1 MQPTIYNNRHFRY
14 NSVALMLSACV
25 MVVMGACINEDE
37 DIDDEADKVVA
48 NLGFALS
55 NTSNSTRLTTDIV
68 QSTDGSFR
76 GLEEIHIY
84 PFSVTA
90 LSDKVS
96 STDVS
101 RLYDVHAIST
111 DITRV
116 SNARYYYYDNQVFM
130 RGVNAF
136 LVYGRAARQPQGS
149 QTDIEYKSKNGSL
162 SLKFEPFTHDLA
174 ASAIGFEP
182 ERIITS
188 DAVPAAATKLA
199 AYLTNIA
206 NTSGWSTTRQSELRA
221 FYLNFI
227 NQDNSFQSNL
237 IAGSSTNLM
246 KYVNELYTQVFGLP
260 NTGLTA
266 AEITLKQS
274 ILNNIL
280 NPGSAYRPDDFTA
293 TETAVTSLGNY
304 PMSLGLPDGSAALI
318 WISDRFVPRTT
329 TTSDADIN
337 AISRMAYPVELF
349 YYANSRIKTSEID
362 KRHSSYTTANATW
375 GDVLANYEND
385 NAYVTPTTQAVA
397 LKEQLQ
403 YAVAHLEVKINKIT
417 TSTLKDANG
426 LEVPL
431 VTGGTSNFPLTAVI
445 VGGQREVG
453 FDFCPLT
460 SSEVDV
466 RFIYD
471 HSHASGIAMSN
482 DDPTSATTAHT
493 LVLQS
498 PNGEKEKII
507 LEFLNNSG
515 ITFRGS
521 GGVIYPGTHFYLI
534 GEIDPKTLDGYD
546 SSDPDKDSYTQRVF
560 TQDYTTTVQVTV
572 NSLAKA
578 YNVLPNILSP
588 RLEIGVELLPWQ
600 GTTHTNVPLD

>member
-1 MQPTIYNNRHFRY
+1 
-14 NSVALMLSACV
+14 MLSACV
-25 MVVMGACINEDE
+25 MVVMGACIDEDE
-37 DIDDEADKVVA
+37 NPDSEADKVVA
-48 NLGFALS
+48 NFGFALS

-96 STDVS
+96 GTDAP
-101 RLYDVHAIST
+101 RLFDIHAISSF
-111 DITRV
+111 ITNV
-116 SNARYYYYDNQVFM
+116 TNSRYYYYDNQSFM

-136 LVYGRAARQPQGS
+136 LVYARAKKLVQGS
-149 QTDIEYKSKNGSL
+149 MTDIEYKAKNGSL
-162 SLKFEPFTHDLA
+162 KFNPFVREMSIST
-174 ASAIGFEP
+174 IGFEP
-182 ERIITS
+182 EQIITS
-188 DAVPAAATKLA
+188 DAVPAEATKLA

-246 KYVNELYTQVFGLP
+246 KYVNELYTQISSLP
-260 NTGLTA
+260 NTGLTTD
-266 AEITLKQS
+266 EIHMKQS

-280 NPGSAYRPDDFTA
+280 NPGSAYRPDGFTA

-318 WISDRFVPRTT
+318 WITNQFVPRTT

-337 AISRMAYPVELF
+337 AISRIAYPVELF
-349 YYANSRIKTSEID
+349 YYANSRIKTSNID
-362 KRHSSYTTANATW
+362 KRNTSYNTGNATW
-375 GDVLANYEND
+375 GDVLATYEND
-385 NAYVTPTTQAVA
+385 RASVTGNTQAVA
-397 LKEQLQ
+397 LIDQLQ
-403 YAVAHLEVKINKIT
+403 YAVAHLEVKINKIET
-417 TSTLKDANG
+417 TTLKDAIG
-426 LEVPL
+426 QEVPL
-431 VTGGTSNFPLTAVI
+431 VTGSTSNFPLTAVI
-445 VGGQREVG
+445 VGGQRAVG
-453 FDFCPLT
+453 FDFCPTT

-471 HSHASGIAMSN
+471 HNHASGIAMSN
-482 DDPTSATTAHT
+482 DDPTNATTAHT